1 MGRPVK
7 KGLDYFPTDVDFFEK
22 EEIKFFSV
30 ECGASGICALMKL
43 MCNIYRNGYYVEWSK
58 DHEDL
63 FGWDMWGMVPREEI
77 PHIIGVCLKRGIFNS
92 KLFKKFHILTSLDI
106 QEVYLQALDGKRQIS
121 IIKEYWLTKIP
132 DKAKFIGIDGEITE
146 VGSLENRD
154 KGLETEDKA
163 RNEKGFIPP
172 TPEEV
177 RQYFSDKGYS
187 EEAANKAYDY
197 YSAGNWKDSKGKRVK
212 NWKQKM
218 IAVWFKAENLKTI
231 ENGNKEGRID
241 F

>member
-1 MGRPVK
+1 MCARLGQIFLDELLFIIDNADKTEGKGAEFRSDEQRLWIVVADAANRGR
-7 KGLDYFPTDVDFFEK
+7 GFHFFK
-22 EEIKFFSV
+22 DGFK
-30 ECGASGICALMKL
+30 ACA
-43 MCNIYRNGYYVEWSK
+43 
-58 DHEDL
+58 
-63 FGWDMWGMVPREEI
+63 
-77 PHIIGVCLKRGIFNS
+77 KRGIFNM

>member
-1 MGRPVK
+1 
-7 KGLDYFPTDVDFFEK
+7 
-22 EEIKFFSV
+22 
-30 ECGASGICALMKL
+30 MK
-43 MCNIYRNGYYVEWSK
+43 
-58 DHEDL
+58 
-63 FGWDMWGMVPREEI
+63 
-77 PHIIGVCLKRGIFNS
+77 

>member
-63 FGWDMWGMVPREEI
+63 FGWDMRGMVPREEI
-77 PHIIGVCLKRGIFNS
+77 PHIIGVCLKRGIFNE

-121 IIKEYWLTKIP
+121 IIK
-132 DKAKFIGIDGEITE
+132 
-146 VGSLENRD
+146 
-154 KGLETEDKA
+154 DKA